1 MNLDLNIQ
9 GFEQNL
15 IEKKS
20 LYGGV
25 QYLFRF
31 ANRYGASVVK
41 HDGSYGSQLDL
52 WELAVIYFDDHNE
65 WEIDYDTAV
74 TSDVEGYLKDEIC
87 MNKSARKSLHK
98 ALFFSIFSADSA
110 TSIMDTN
117 T

>member
-65 WEIDYDTAV
+65 WKIDYDTAV
-74 TSDVEGYLKDEIC
+74 TSDVEGYLKDEDVRNLLKQIRDLHEQIC
-87 MNKSARKSLHK
+87 EEEPA
-98 ALFFSIFSADSA
+98 
-110 TSIMDTN
+110 
-117 T
+117 